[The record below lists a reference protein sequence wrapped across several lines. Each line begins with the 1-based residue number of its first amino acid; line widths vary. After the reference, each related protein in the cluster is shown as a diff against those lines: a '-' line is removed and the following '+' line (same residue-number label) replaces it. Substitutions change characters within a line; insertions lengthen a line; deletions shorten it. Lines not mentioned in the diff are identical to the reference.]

1 MTGRL
6 VGLVARG
13 DAGSS
18 PINYWRDGMVLDE
31 TLQMLKALYGK
42 ELDITRIEKIVFG
55 IFFTGVKLSDGSGG
69 VAYTPTADMHS
80 ATCCPS
86 VAAERPAPVL
96 LKGMTV
102 SNALSQVRES
112 ALGNVVELVIMNAL
126 SSRFITSD
134 RYHVVYDTDSID
146 LIDLKRAGRIGMVGA
161 FIPFLKVL
169 KSIPGIDLTVLEQKK
184 ETLKAGEMCFYAA
197 AEQAKHVLPCCDTV
211 IITGASIANGTVE
224 DLLGLTR
231 PGANVLVTGPTA
243 SILPDALFARNA
255 NIVSGVKVT
264 DPDLTIDLLSEG
276 VGAYHLFNRCVRKI
290 NILKN

>member
-1 MTGRL
+1 MSQRG
-6 VGLVARG
+6 G
-13 DAGSS
+13 DAS
-18 PINYWRDGMVLDE
+18 PIDLWRDSMVLDE
-31 TLQMLKALYGK
+31 TLAILKTLYGK

-80 ATCCPS
+80 ATCCPTM
-86 VAAERPAPVL
+86 AAERPAPVL

-102 SNALSQVRES
+102 SNALSQARES
-112 ALGNVVELVIMNAL
+112 ALGNVVQLVIMNAL

-134 RYHVVYDTDSID
+134 RYNIMYDTDSID

-169 KSIPGIDLTVLEQKK
+169 KSIPGINLTVVEQKK
-184 ETLKAGEMCFYAA
+184 ETLKTDEMRFYAP
-197 AEQAKHVLPCCDTV
+197 AEQAKQVIPYCDTV
-211 IITGASIANGTVE
+211 IITGASIANNTIE
-224 DLLGLTR
+224 DLLSLTR

-243 SILPDALFARNA
+243 SILPDALFARNV
-255 NIVSGVKVT
+255 NIVSGVTVT

>member
-1 MTGRL
+1 MRGRF

-13 DAGSS
+13 DARSS

-31 TLQMLKALYGK
+31 TLEILKTLYGK

-55 IFFTGVKLSDGSGG
+55 IFFSGVKLSDGSGG
-69 VAYTPTADMHS
+69 VAYTPTADLHS
-80 ATCCPS
+80 ATCCPTI
-86 VAAERPAPVL
+86 VAGRPAPVL

-102 SNALSQVRES
+102 FNALSQARES
-112 ALGNVVELVIMNAL
+112 ALGNVVKLVIMNAL

-169 KSIPGIDLTVLEQKK
+169 KSIPGIDLTVVEQKK
-184 ETLKAGEMCFYAA
+184 ETLNTDEMRFYAPT
-197 AEQAKHVLPCCDTV
+197 EQAKQVLSCCDTV
-211 IITGASIANGTVE
+211 IITGASIANGTIE
-224 DLLGLTR
+224 DLLSLTR

-255 NIVSGVKVT
+255 NIVSGVKIT

-276 VGAYHLFNRCVRKI
+276 VGAHHLFNRCVRKI

>member
-1 MTGRL
+1 MRGRF

-13 DAGSS
+13 DARSS

-31 TLQMLKALYGK
+31 TLEILKTLYGK

-55 IFFTGVKLSDGSGG
+55 IFFSGVKLSDGSGG
-69 VAYTPTADMHS
+69 VAYTPTADLHS
-80 ATCCPS
+80 ATCCPTM
-86 VAAERPAPVL
+86 VAGRPAPVL

-102 SNALSQVRES
+102 FNALSQARES
-112 ALGNVVELVIMNAL
+112 ALGNVVKLVIMNAL

-134 RYHVVYDTDSID
+134 HYHVVYDTDSID

-169 KSIPGIDLTVLEQKK
+169 KSIPGIDLTVVEQKK
-184 ETLKAGEMCFYAA
+184 ETLNTDEMRFYAPT
-197 AEQAKHVLPCCDTV
+197 EQAKQVLSCCDTV
-211 IITGASIANGTVE
+211 IITGASIANGTIE
-224 DLLGLTR
+224 DLLSLTR

-255 NIVSGVKVT
+255 NIVSGVKIT

-276 VGAYHLFNRCVRKI
+276 VGAHHLFNRCVRKI

>member
-1 MTGRL
+1 MRGRL
-6 VGLVARG
+6 GLQPEG
-13 DAGSS
+13 DDANS
-18 PINYWRDGMVLDE
+18 IYYRRDGMVLDE
-31 TLQMLKALYGK
+31 TLEILKRLYGN
-42 ELDITRIEKIVFG
+42 ELDNIGIEKIVIG

-80 ATCCPS
+80 ATCCPTM
-86 VAAERPAPVL
+86 AAERPAPGL

-102 SNALSQVRES
+102 SQALSQARDS
-112 ALGNVVELVIMNAL
+112 ALGNVVELVILNAL

-134 RYHVVYDTDSID
+134 RYHIIYDTDSIN
-146 LIDLKRAGRIGMVGA
+146 LIDLKKAGKIGMVGA
-161 FIPFLKVL
+161 FIPFLKAF
-169 KSIPGIDLTVLEQKK
+169 KMIPGIDLTVVEQKK
-184 ETLKAGEMCFYAA
+184 ETLKPDEMRFYAP
-197 AEQAKHVLPCCDTV
+197 AEQAKQVLPCCDTV

-224 DLLGLTR
+224 ELLELTR

-255 NIVSGVKVT
+255 SIVSGVEVT

>member
-1 MTGRL
+1 
-6 VGLVARG
+6 
-13 DAGSS
+13 
-18 PINYWRDGMVLDE
+18 MVLDE
-31 TLQMLKALYGK
+31 TLEILKTLYGK

-80 ATCCPS
+80 ATCCPTM
-86 VAAERPAPVL
+86 AAERPAPVL

-102 SNALSQVRES
+102 SNALSQARES
-112 ALGNVVELVIMNAL
+112 ALGNVVQLVIMNAL
-126 SSRFITSD
+126 SSRFVTSD
-134 RYHVVYDTDSID
+134 RYHIVYDTDSID

-169 KSIPGIDLTVLEQKK
+169 KSIPGINLTVVEQKK
-184 ETLKAGEMCFYAA
+184 ETLKADEMCFYVP
-197 AEQAKHVLPCCDTV
+197 AEQAKQVLPCCDTV
-211 IITGASIANGTVE
+211 IITGASIANNTIE
-224 DLLGLTR
+224 DLLSLTR

-255 NIVSGVKVT
+255 TMVSGVKVT